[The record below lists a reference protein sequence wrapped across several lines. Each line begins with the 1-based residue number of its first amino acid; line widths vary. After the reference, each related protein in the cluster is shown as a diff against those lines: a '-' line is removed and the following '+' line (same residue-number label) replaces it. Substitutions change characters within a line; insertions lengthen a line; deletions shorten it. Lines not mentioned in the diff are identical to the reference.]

1 MQGRQPSATSQRLQ
15 QSEARRNPARAT
27 RTSIS
32 RIWKAEHVL
41 VAARCHNIDLPIV
54 GALCPNIDLPIV
66 LIANIDE
73 RGLIREMGNVVSLE
87 KKKKTPST
95 MTATMRATKTA
106 RKHLFDKSS
115 RPIDARSHA
124 SSQDSAMALSI
135 EWAPVL
141 SGVGAQSPLLLSKPS
156 NIVD

>member
-32 RIWKAEHVL
+32 RIWKADHVL
-41 VAARCHNIDLPIV
+41 VATRCHNIDLPIV

-87 KKKKTPST
+87 KKRDAIYYDGDDASDQDGDQDGTQTP
-95 MTATMRATKTA
+95 
-106 RKHLFDKSS
+106 
-115 RPIDARSHA
+115 I
-124 SSQDSAMALSI
+124 
-135 EWAPVL
+135 
-141 SGVGAQSPLLLSKPS
+141 
-156 NIVD
+156 